1 LRQLEFLPTGIEY
14 VVFNHP
20 QSPTEFFIARKLNKL
35 GATHVFSPMQL
46 MGSVG
51 RKYKLVLTLHDLIY
65 YRHRKPPQDLN
76 LLVRI
81 IWRLYH
87 LSYQPQRWLLNRADA
102 VATVS
107 NTTKKLIQKHHL
119 TRRPVVVVYN
129 APEKQATSKVPV
141 SSSSKNLVYIGSF
154 MQYKNVETL
163 VEAAGL
169 LSGYNLHLLSKISS
183 GRKQEL
189 QELANKVGATVTF
202 HNGVSDQQYRD
213 LLSQA
218 FALVSASKDEGF
230 GIPLVE
236 AMQQGVPVV
245 VTDLDIFKEVAG
257 PAGTYFDANSPQDLA
272 KAVLSLEDQPE
283 WTRKSKLALSQA
295 QVFDWD
301 KSAEALISQFEE
313 LDS

>member
-1 LRQLEFLPTGIEY
+1 MP
-14 VVFNHP
+14 
-20 QSPTEFFIARKLNKL
+20 
-35 GATHVFSPMQL
+35 
-46 MGSVG
+46 
-51 RKYKLVLTLHDLIY
+51 
-65 YRHRKPPQDLN
+65 
-76 LLVRI
+76 
-81 IWRLYH
+81 
-87 LSYQPQRWLLNRADA
+87 
-102 VATVS
+102 
-107 NTTKKLIQKHHL
+107 
-119 TRRPVVVVYN
+119 
-129 APEKQATSKVPV
+129 
-141 SSSSKNLVYIGSF
+141 
-154 MQYKNVETL
+154 YKNVETL

>member
-1 LRQLEFLPTGIEY
+1 
-14 VVFNHP
+14 
-20 QSPTEFFIARKLNKL
+20 
-35 GATHVFSPMQL
+35 
-46 MGSVG
+46 
-51 RKYKLVLTLHDLIY
+51 
-65 YRHRKPPQDLN
+65 
-76 LLVRI
+76 
-81 IWRLYH
+81 
-87 LSYQPQRWLLNRADA
+87 
-102 VATVS
+102 
-107 NTTKKLIQKHHL
+107 
-119 TRRPVVVVYN
+119 
-129 APEKQATSKVPV
+129 
-141 SSSSKNLVYIGSF
+141 

-230 GIPLVE
+230 GIP
-236 AMQQGVPVV
+236 
-245 VTDLDIFKEVAG
+245 
-257 PAGTYFDANSPQDLA
+257 AGTYFDANSPQDLA